1 MFYRRSVRSVELSGP
16 SAGPKGV
23 AAAEGRQG
31 VGKGKTGVNQGVA
44 DAAPRGFMALLT
56 SFEAPETLG
65 SLPGEAPLDEPES
78 LSVPALVSYGGL
90 VTEVP
95 WSELSMFLG
104 QKMLADVATPAAEA
118 GMANTTPAMASLSTS
133 EKLLPQGLAGGDVG
147 VLPVAAN
154 MLNDGNLPS
163 QILPET
169 AELIPAPSLN
179 FAAASWSQQG
189 PVVKPLASKEDP
201 ESDQGTALSSS
212 TTTNDGTLPGMA
224 LEDLPARS
232 RKSGGAAPQSLSAIN
247 ASESR
252 AVKPTSFLDLVTK
265 EPALSGALVS
275 TGLSSD
281 FLNPAARPLA
291 KTLSGVTVA
300 GPEGSFA
307 HHALSQGSSLDAAPA
322 AAGPALSPET
332 TVAEQVT
339 YWVSQGVQNAQL
351 KLEGFG
357 SEPVE
362 ISITLKGQEAQI
374 DFRTDQPEIRQML
387 EGALTQ
393 LKETL
398 AKEGLVLSG
407 VSVGASGQE
416 GGGAQDRRHQ
426 PDTRQ
431 AAVAVNDPGS
441 TVALAR
447 TSLTPG
453 RALDV
458 FV

>member
-1 MFYRRSVRSVELSGP
+1 MSVELSGS

-44 DAAPRGFMALLT
+44 DVAPSGFMALLT

-65 SLPGEAPLDEPES
+65 SLPSEVPLDEPEG
-78 LSVPALVSYGGL
+78 LSVPALVSDDGR

-104 QKMLADVATPAAEA
+104 QKMLAEVATPAAEA
-118 GMANTTPAMASLSTS
+118 GAASTTPAMASVSMS
-133 EKLLPQGLAGGDVG
+133 EKLLPQGLSGGDVS
-147 VLPVAAN
+147 VLPMTAN

-163 QILPET
+163 QMLPKT
-169 AELIPAPSLN
+169 AELTPATSLN
-179 FAAASWSQQG
+179 LPAAASSQQG
-189 PVVKPLASKEDP
+189 GTAAKPLVSKDDP
-201 ESDQGTALSSS
+201 KSDQGTAPLLSTAAS
-212 TTTNDGTLPGMA
+212 DGTLPGMA
-224 LEDLPARS
+224 LEGLPVRS

-252 AVKPTSFLDLVTK
+252 TVKPTSFMDLVTK

-275 TGLSSD
+275 TGLSGD
-281 FLNPAARPLA
+281 FLNPAARPAA
-291 KTLSGVTVA
+291 KTLSGVTAA

-322 AAGPALSPET
+322 AAGPALSPEAA
-332 TVAEQVT
+332 VAEQVT

-398 AKEGLVLSG
+398 AREGLVLSG

-431 AAVAVNDPGS
+431 AAVAVNETGS

>member
-1 MFYRRSVRSVELSGP
+1 MSVELSGP
-16 SAGPKGV
+16 SASTKGV

-31 VGKGKTGVNQGVA
+31 VGKGKAGVNQGFA
-44 DAAPRGFMALLT
+44 DAAPSGFMALLT

-65 SLPGEAPLDEPES
+65 SLPSEAPLDEPEG
-78 LSVPALVSYGGL
+78 LSVPALVSDGGR

-95 WSELSMFLG
+95 LSELSMFLG
-104 QKMLADVATPAAEA
+104 QKMLAEVATPAAEA
-118 GMANTTPAMASLSTS
+118 GAASTTPVMASLSTS
-133 EKLLPQGLAGGDVG
+133 EKLLPQGLSGGDVS
-147 VLPVAAN
+147 VLPTTAN
-154 MLNDGNLPS
+154 MLSDGNLPS
-163 QILPET
+163 QILPKT
-169 AELIPAPSLN
+169 TELIPATSLN
-179 FAAASWSQQG
+179 LPVASWSQQG
-189 PVVKPLASKEDP
+189 GAVAKPLVSKDDP
-201 ESDQGTALSSS
+201 KSDQGTAPLLSTAAS
-212 TTTNDGTLPGMA
+212 DGTLPGMA
-224 LEDLPARS
+224 FEGLPVRS

-252 AVKPTSFLDLVTK
+252 TVKPTSFMDLVTK

-275 TGLSSD
+275 TGLSGD
-281 FLNPAARPLA
+281 FLNPAARPVA
-291 KTLSGVTVA
+291 KTLSGVSAA

-322 AAGPALSPET
+322 AAGPTLSPEAA
-332 TVAEQVT
+332 VAEQVT

-431 AAVAVNDPGS
+431 AAVAVNDAGS